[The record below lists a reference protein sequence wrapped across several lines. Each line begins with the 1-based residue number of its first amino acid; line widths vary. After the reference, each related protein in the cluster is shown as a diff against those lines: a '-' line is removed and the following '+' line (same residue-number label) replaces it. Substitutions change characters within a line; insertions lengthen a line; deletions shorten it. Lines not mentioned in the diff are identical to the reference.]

1 MNWSN
6 PRRLLNAMAASLAAC
21 ASLAAAPVMAQDWQ
35 PSQKV
40 EFVVPSG
47 AGAALDAAA
56 REMLNLLE
64 RNKIVTQPM
73 VVSNRSGG
81 SGSVALQVLA
91 QHPRDGH
98 YLSTFTTGMLNAR
111 AIGNV
116 STTYEEMTPLAVV
129 LEEAVVVA
137 VRADSPIKGA
147 ADLVARLKESP
158 SSLSIGVATAI
169 GNHIHAGVAK
179 PLKVAGVDIAKLRI
193 VPYKSSA
200 ESMTQLIGGH
210 LDVVAATTPNVI
222 AQMKAGRIRVIAV
235 ATAERLQGALAS
247 VPTWTEQG
255 VPAVFSSVQGVLGPK
270 GMTPEQ
276 IRFWES
282 AFRKVSEMPEW
293 KEFLAK
299 QNWRA
304 TFMGASEMARYL
316 ETEYGGTK
324 SLITDLKLDA
334 SGSAK

>member
-1 MNWSN
+1 MISSTL
-6 PRRLLNAMAASLAAC
+6 RRVLRGIPVLVATCAAF
-21 ASLAAAPVMAQDWQ
+21 AAAPSHAQEWQ

-47 AGAALDAAA
+47 PGAALDAAA
-56 REMLNLLE
+56 RELLNLLE
-64 RNKIVTQPM
+64 KHKLVTQPM

-81 SGSVALQVLA
+81 SGSIALQVLA

-98 YLSTFTTGMLNAR
+98 WLATFTTGMLNAR
-111 AIGNV
+111 AIGSV
-116 STTYEEMTPLAVV
+116 STTYNEMTPLAVM

-137 VRADSPIKGA
+137 VRTDSPIKGA
-147 ADLVARLKESP
+147 ADLVARLKASP
-158 SSLSIGVATAI
+158 GSLSIGVATAI

-179 PLKVAGVDIAKLRI
+179 PLKVAGVDIANLRV

-200 ESMTQLIGGH
+200 ESMTQLLGGH

-235 ATAERLQGALAS
+235 ATAERLSGVLAS

-270 GMTPEQ
+270 SMSPEQ
-276 IRFWES
+276 IRFWEN
-282 AFRKVSEMPEW
+282 ALRKVSETREW

-299 QNWRA
+299 QSWRP
-304 TFMGASEMARYL
+304 TFMGSAEMARYL
-316 ETEYGGTK
+316 ETEYASTE
-324 SLITDLKLDA
+324 SLISDLKLNA
-334 SGSAK
+334 NAK